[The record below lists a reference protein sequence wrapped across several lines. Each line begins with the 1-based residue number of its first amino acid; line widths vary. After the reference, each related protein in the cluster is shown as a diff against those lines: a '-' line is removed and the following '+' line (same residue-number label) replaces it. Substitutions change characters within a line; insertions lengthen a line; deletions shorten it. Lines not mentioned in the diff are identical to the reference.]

1 MSLSDGFIDPEDL
14 YESYKSDVTEQLWR
28 TRRAGLLNAGRPI
41 PTYIR
46 SLLIPLNPGITKEQ
60 EG

>member
-14 YESYKSDVTEQLWR
+14 YDSCKSEMMEEPWR
-28 TRRAGLLNAGRPI
+28 TRRAGLLNAGKANFSM
-41 PTYIR
+41 R